1 MADSFRGSCC
11 SVLQCVAVCCSMLQ
25 CTPVC
30 AAVCC
35 TVLQLQYA
43 AVCCSVLECYADE
56 LRGLCACVSALVHR
70 WDKRHSYVGRDSF
83 ICGA

>member
-1 MADSFRGSCC
+1 VADSFRGSCG
-11 SVLQCVAVCCSMLQ
+11 SVWQCVAVCCSMLQ

-35 TVLQLQYA
+35 
-43 AVCCSVLECYADE
+43 SVLECYADE
-56 LRGLCACVSALVHR
+56 LRGSCACVPALVHT